1 MGRVTTPR
9 DGPLGERA
17 LPYEKAPQPALPTD
31 GILECDVRTLASIV
45 AAIVAVETPVHEDDV
60 VARVSGFWEQ
70 RSGARIRAHISTA
83 CDVAA
88 REKTIERRGEFLW
101 HPAGKVRVR
110 DRSDSGIGADRIAP
124 EEYDAAIRLVLAV
137 GQAVRH
143 ETLLTEA
150 RSLLG
155 FERTGSTLSAALD
168 AALGRLLATG
178 EIGEGSAGYKLL
190 NPPPDL

>member
-1 MGRVTTPR
+1 
-9 DGPLGERA
+9 
-17 LPYEKAPQPALPTD
+17 
-31 GILECDVRTLASIV
+31 
-45 AAIVAVETPVHEDDV
+45 
-60 VARVSGFWEQ
+60 
-70 RSGARIRAHISTA
+70 
-83 CDVAA
+83 
-88 REKTIERRGEFLW
+88 
-101 HPAGKVRVR
+101 VR